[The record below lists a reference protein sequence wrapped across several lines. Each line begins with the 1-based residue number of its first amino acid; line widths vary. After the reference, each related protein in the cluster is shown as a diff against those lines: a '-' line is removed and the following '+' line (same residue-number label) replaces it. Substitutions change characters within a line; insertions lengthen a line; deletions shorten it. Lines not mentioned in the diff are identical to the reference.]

1 MKVCFI
7 ILVAQ
12 LVKNL
17 PAKRE
22 TWVRSMGWEDPL
34 EKGKAT
40 TPVFRPGE
48 LRGVAESD
56 MTKQLSL
63 SLSLFWW
70 EGRSS
75 GSKVCEYPHQIYICC
90 SRKENWLIFRCICI
104 QRITVKGKKRLP
116 LSHPVLVLV
125 KCIVLGLTLEVNIS
139 QVYILIGPSTAN
151 PLCARE

>member
-1 MKVCFI
+1 MFHYSGGSAGKESACKARDLGSI
-7 ILVAQ
+7 HGLG
-12 LVKNL
+12 
-17 PAKRE
+17 
-22 TWVRSMGWEDPL
+22 RS
-34 EKGKAT
+34 
-40 TPVFRPGE
+40 PGE
-48 LRGVAESD
+48 GKGYHSSIPAWRTPWGRKESD